1 MERKHLAPIISRP
14 TFFLIDSDSRQSTIL
29 RALDCANATY
39 VTFVNKQEI
48 FMTDPGS
55 VVAVYN
61 SHTDAEQAVA
71 KLSAASFDI
80 TKISIIGKDYHT
92 EENVVGYYTAGDRMK
107 SWGGM
112 GAFWGGIWG
121 LLFGAGFF
129 LIPGIGPVLVAGP
142 FLAALIGALESAV
155 IVGSLSAVA
164 AGLVSLGIPKDSA
177 VKYEADI
184 KADKFVLVVHGTPD
198 ELQRARAI
206 LTGTSP
212 VSMEEHAAA

>member
-1 MERKHLAPIISRP
+1 MNDTS
-14 TFFLIDSDSRQSTIL
+14 
-29 RALDCANATY
+29 N
-39 VTFVNKQEI
+39 
-48 FMTDPGS
+48 

-61 SHTDAEQAVA
+61 SHTEAEQAVA

-92 EENVVGYYTAGDRMK
+92 EEKVVGYYSTGDRMK
-107 SWGGM
+107 SWGGL

-155 IVGSLSAVA
+155 VVGGLSAVA
-164 AGLVSLGIPKDSA
+164 AGLVSLGITKERA
-177 VKYEADI
+177 VKYEAEI
-184 KADKFVLVVHGTPD
+184 KADKFVLVAHGAGA
-198 ELQRARAI
+198 ELERAQTI
-206 LTGTSP
+206 LAATSP
-212 VSMEEHAAA
+212 ISIEKHEVAA

>member
-1 MERKHLAPIISRP
+1 
-14 TFFLIDSDSRQSTIL
+14 
-29 RALDCANATY
+29 
-39 VTFVNKQEI
+39 
-48 FMTDPGS
+48 MTDPGS

>member
-1 MERKHLAPIISRP
+1 
-14 TFFLIDSDSRQSTIL
+14 
-29 RALDCANATY
+29 
-39 VTFVNKQEI
+39 
-48 FMTDPGS
+48 MTDSSS
-55 VVAVYN
+55 VVAVYD
-61 SHTDAEQAVA
+61 SHTDAENAVA

-80 TKISIIGKDYHT
+80 KKISILGKDYHT

-142 FLAALIGALESAV
+142 VLAALLGALESAV
-155 IVGSLSAVA
+155 VVGGLSAVA

-177 VKYEADI
+177 IKYEADI
-184 KADKFVLVVHGTPD
+184 KADKFVMVVHGTSE
-198 ELQRARAI
+198 ELEKARAI
-206 LTGTSP
+206 LAGTSP
-212 VSMEEHAAA
+212 ASIEKH